1 MTFVYRTD
9 IFKTNFAEQL
19 VKSYEINF
27 LELID
32 IAKSLSIWL
41 GYVSGLYS
49 HAFSDNYLEITI
61 MHDSCL
67 HVSGHVQVATWD
79 IFKQIIISR
88 KIGELQNIIK

>member
-32 IAKSLSIWL
+32 IAKSLWI
-41 GYVSGLYS
+41 
-49 HAFSDNYLEITI
+49 
-61 MHDSCL
+61 
-67 HVSGHVQVATWD
+67 
-79 IFKQIIISR
+79 
-88 KIGELQNIIK
+88 